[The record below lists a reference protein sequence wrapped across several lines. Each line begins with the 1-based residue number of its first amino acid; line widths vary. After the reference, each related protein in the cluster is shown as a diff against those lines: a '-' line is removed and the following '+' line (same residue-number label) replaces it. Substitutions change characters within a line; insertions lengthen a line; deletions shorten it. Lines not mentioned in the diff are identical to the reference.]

1 MKPIMIKPQN
11 KGLLHKKL
19 GVPADSPIP
28 EAKLAAAKNSPN
40 PATRK
45 QATFA
50 INAKGFKHGGKPAA
64 RKPYSFA

>member
-1 MKPIMIKPQN
+1 MSINIKPSH

-19 GVPADSPIP
+19 GVPQGQPIP
-28 EAKLAAAKNSPN
+28 ASKVAAAKNSSN

-50 INAKGFKHGGKPAA
+50 QNAKKWGH
-64 RKPYSFA
+64 